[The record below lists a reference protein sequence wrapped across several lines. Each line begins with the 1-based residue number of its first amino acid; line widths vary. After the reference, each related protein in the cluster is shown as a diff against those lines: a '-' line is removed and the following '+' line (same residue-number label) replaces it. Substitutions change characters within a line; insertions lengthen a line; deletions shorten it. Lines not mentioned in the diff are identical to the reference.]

1 MNVVTRFAPSPT
13 GYLHIGGARTAL
25 FNWLFARHHGGTYLL
40 RIEDTDKARS
50 TDDAVAAIHDGL
62 DWLGLAGDRP
72 AVSQSAQSHRH
83 AEVAAQ
89 LIENGAAYRCYL
101 DDAELQDLRQQCQ
114 ANGDALR
121 SPWRER
127 HAADAPDRPFTVRMK
142 MPSDGSTT
150 IDDAVQG
157 AVTIQNKVLDDMVIL
172 RGDGSP
178 TYMLAVVVDDHDM
191 GITHVIRG
199 DDHLNNAF
207 RQLMVYQGMGWQ
219 APVFAHIPLIHGSDG
234 AKMSK
239 RHGALG
245 VDAYREMGFLSDA
258 MFNYLLRLGWS
269 HGDTEFFSRA
279 QAVDWFS
286 LDQVGKSPARF
297 DLEKLRGVNAH
308 YLQQLDAA
316 SLYDLILPHVTSTS
330 QHAKD
335 RVIALLPLFKERAK
349 THLDILP
356 LLDFLLHDGAPNMT
370 DDAAALLNSEAKDRL
385 LKLAETLAN
394 SSWQKADLEQ
404 NLQAF
409 LEHNVLKMRDIGL
422 PLRAAVTG
430 MKQTPSIVDIMAAL
444 GEDETLGRLRLA
456 CK

>member
-50 TDDAVAAIHDGL
+50 TDDAVAAIHHGL

-89 LIENGAAYRCYL
+89 LIEKGAAYRCYL

-121 SPWRER
+121 SPWREH

-245 VDAYREMGFLSDA
+245 VDAYREMGFLPDA

-308 YLQQLDAA
+308 YLQQLDAV
-316 SLYDLILPHVTSTS
+316 SLFDLILPHITSTS

-335 RVIALLPLFKERAK
+335 RVIALLTLFKERAK

-370 DDAAALLNSEAKDRL
+370 DDAAELLTSEAKDRL

-394 SSWQKADLEQ
+394 SSWQKAYLEQ
-404 NLQAF
+404 SLQAF
-409 LEHNVLKMRDIGL
+409 LEHNGLKMRDIGL